1 MGVAANNHAEES
13 SPLLPAAVG
22 AAVPVDEKPPK
33 DPAPEAAKCYADG
46 VPVVMGEPVAAHGFG
61 GVPRESWNSGVLS
74 CLGRNDEFCS
84 SDLEVYLSNVR
95 PSLVEIIL
103 SSLVNCSRK
112 GAMTAMNCLLG
123 SVAPCVLYGS
133 NVERLAAGQSTF
145 ANSCLPY
152 TGLYML
158 GNSLFGWNCLAP
170 WFSHPTR
177 TAIRR
182 RYNLEARYSSSVS
195 SNILTRFF
203 EYFSGQGGFEAFTRQ
218 CGCCSGLV
226 EDEEKREHL
235 EVACDLATHYLCHP
249 CALCQE
255 GRELRRRVP
264 HPGFNNGH
272 SVFVMMPPMEQTM
285 GRGM

>member
-1 MGVAANNHAEES
+1 VLNKELITYYFN
-13 SPLLPAAVG
+13 V
-22 AAVPVDEKPPK
+22 
-33 DPAPEAAKCYADG
+33 
-46 VPVVMGEPVAAHGFG
+46 
-61 GVPRESWNSGVLS
+61 SG
-74 CLGRNDEFCS
+74 
-84 SDLEVYLSNVR
+84 
-95 PSLVEIIL
+95 
-103 SSLVNCSRK
+103 
-112 GAMTAMNCLLG
+112 LLG
-123 SVAPCVLYGS
+123 TVAPCVLYGS
-133 NVERLAAGQSTF
+133 NVERLAAGQGTF

-182 RYNLEARYSSSVS
+182 RYNLEG
-195 SNILTRFF
+195 N
-203 EYFSGQGGFEAFTRQ
+203 FEAFTRQ
-218 CGCCSGLV
+218 CGCCGSLV
-226 EDEEKREHL
+226 EDEERREHL
-235 EVACDLATHYLCHP
+235 EAVCDLATHYLCHP

>member
-1 MGVAANNHAEES
+1 MGAAVDNHEES
-13 SPLLPAAVG
+13 SPLLPAAAG
-22 AAVPVDEKPPK
+22 TADEKPTQVA
-33 DPAPEAAKCYADG
+33 APEAAKPYADG
-46 VPVVMGEPVAAHGFG
+46 VPVVMGEPVAAHAFS
-61 GVPRESWNSGVLS
+61 GVPRESWSSGIVS
-74 CLGRNDEFCS
+74 CLGRNDEFCG
-84 SDLEVYLSNVR
+84 SDLEV
-95 PSLVEIIL
+95 
-103 SSLVNCSRK
+103 
-112 GAMTAMNCLLG
+112 CLLG

-133 NVERLAAGQSTF
+133 NIERLSAGQVTF

-158 GNSLFGWNCLAP
+158 GYSLFGWNCLAP

-182 RYNLEARYSSSVS
+182 RYNLE
-195 SNILTRFF
+195 
-203 EYFSGQGGFEAFTRQ
+203 GGFEAFTRQ

-264 HPGFNNGH
+264 HPGFNNGR
-272 SVFVMMPPMEQTM
+272 SVFVMVPPNEQTM

>member
-1 MGVAANNHAEES
+1 MGAAADVNHEEA
-13 SPLLPAAVG
+13 SPLLAP
-22 AAVPVDEKPPK
+22 PPTDEKQLSAAQ
-33 DPAPEAAKCYADG
+33 DPAKGCADG
-46 VPVVMGEPVAAHGFG
+46 VPVVMGEPVAAP
-61 GVPRESWNSGVLS
+61 PRESWDTGVLS
-74 CLGRNDEFCS
+74 CLGRHDEFCS
-84 SDLEVYLSNVR
+84 SDIEV
-95 PSLVEIIL
+95 
-103 SSLVNCSRK
+103 
-112 GAMTAMNCLLG
+112 CLIG

-133 NVERLAAGQSTF
+133 NVERLAAAPGTF

-182 RYNLEARYSSSVS
+182 RYNLEG
-195 SNILTRFF
+195 N
-203 EYFSGQGGFEAFTRQ
+203 FEAFTKQ
-218 CGCCSGLV
+218 CGCCRGLA
-226 EDEEKREHL
+226 EDEERLEHL
-235 EVACDLATHYLCHP
+235 EVACDLATHYVCHP

-264 HPGFNNGH
+264 HPGFNGR
-272 SVFVMMPPMEQTM
+272 SVFVMMPPTEQTM